1 MLFSIFSLPFFY
13 SIKQMTS
20 FRKNIPIQCKS
31 SELGDLIIVSSN
43 IPSLKQ
49 NEATVYQDRNVWFS
63 LKDNLIFSRSC
74 THSTYSSPV
83 QSTYSSP
90 VHSTYSSHV
99 HSTYSSPVH
108 STYSSPVHS
117 TYSFPQFQ
125 YIQSTTI
132 KQNQR
137 SKIWQPS
144 VCSNQFASV
153 FGLFNKYDIVVCIY
167 RSTG

>member
-90 VHSTYSSHV
+90 VHSTYS
-99 HSTYSSPVH
+99 
-108 STYSSPVHS
+108 
-117 TYSFPQFQ
+117 FPQFQ

-144 VCSNQFASV
+144 VCSNQFAFV

>member
-20 FRKNIPIQCKS
+20 FWKNIPIQCKS

-74 THSTYSSPV
+74 T
-83 QSTYSSP
+83 
-90 VHSTYSSHV
+90 
-99 HSTYSSPVH
+99 H

>member
-83 QSTYSSP
+83 
-90 VHSTYSSHV
+90 